1 MRSHAATQ
9 FDNGPAQMIG
19 VPPMKRM
26 SPVKIVFAD
35 GT

>member
-1 MRSHAATQ
+1 MRSQAATQ
-9 FDNGPAQMIG
+9 LDSGPAHTMG

-26 SPVKIVFAD
+26 SPVKIVRAS